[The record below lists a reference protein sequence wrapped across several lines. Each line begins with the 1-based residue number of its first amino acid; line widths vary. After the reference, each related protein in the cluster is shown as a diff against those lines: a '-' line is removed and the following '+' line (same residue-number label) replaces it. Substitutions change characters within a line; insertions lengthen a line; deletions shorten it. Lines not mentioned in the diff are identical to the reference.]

1 MLLVRLKKKKG
12 EEAEKI
18 SQIVCWIA
26 QALKLKHIQVLSF

>member
-12 EEAEKI
+12 EEAERI

-26 QALKLKHIQVLSF
+26 QAPQLKHMQMLSF